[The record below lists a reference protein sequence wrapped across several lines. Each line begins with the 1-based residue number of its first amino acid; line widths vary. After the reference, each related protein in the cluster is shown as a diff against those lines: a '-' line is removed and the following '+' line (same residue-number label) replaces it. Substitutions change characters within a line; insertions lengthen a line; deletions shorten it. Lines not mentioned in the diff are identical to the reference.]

1 MIGEREDSRRNS
13 VTLFRI
19 PGDSDN
25 IIVNSQVTKN
35 LILGLKVIH

>member
-1 MIGEREDSRRNS
+1 MREKMVDG
-13 VTLFRI
+13 TLMLFRI

-35 LILGLKVIH
+35 LILVTAIKFLVT

>member
-1 MIGEREDSRRNS
+1 MIGEREDGRRNS

-35 LILGLKVIH
+35 LMLVTSIVT